1 MSLSRQVSQPLFHE
15 RKVTATSAF
24 VGPSTLLVFEAAAG
38 SSAGLATDSI
48 FYGLDSYKVQKQ
60 QLGGQV
66 NVRHLF
72 RGLLPL
78 TMMGTVP
85 SFGTF
90 FFFYEPC
97 KRALADVYG
106 LSDGASV
113 ALASFAAGV
122 PASLI
127 YVPADT
133 VKKVCRRCVPV
144 RFTICC
150 VRPFHFHFITV
161 LSLTVSF
168 FLFSALSWASPMV
181 LWLQ

>member
-1 MSLSRQVSQPLFHE
+1 MSLSRQVTQPPFRE
-15 RKVTATSAF
+15 RKVKATSAF

-85 SFGTF
+85 SFGMF

-97 KRALADVYG
+97 KRVLADVYG
-106 LSDGASV
+106 LSDSASV
-113 ALASFAAGV
+113 ALASFAAGL

-133 VKKVCRRCVPV
+133 VKKVCRYIFRLCVQINCAFFCTFLQLSP
-144 RFTICC
+144 CSHS
-150 VRPFHFHFITV
+150 RPFLF
-161 LSLTVSF
+161 LSS
-168 FLFSALSWASPMV
+168 SAHCVGPC
-181 LWLQ
+181 